1 MTDRAK
7 TLWLDKFN
15 EIEYAMRDGE
25 YLEHYRDF
33 GSKFMEQASRIAAVL
48 HVFEHDDY
56 SGVFVDYDTMKTA
69 IQLTEIYLHQAMII
83 FRAPEAREYLDM
95 THVNKL
101 LEWIIQNWKE
111 H

>member
-7 TLWLDKFN
+7 KLWLDKFN
-15 EIEYAMRDGE
+15 DIEYEQRDGE

-56 SGVFVDYDTMKTA
+56 SSVLVDYDTMKTA
-69 IQLTEIYLHQAMII
+69 IQLAEIYLHQAMII
-83 FRAPEAREYLDM
+83 LG
-95 THVNKL
+95 L
-101 LEWIIQNWKE
+101 LRLESIWT
-111 H
+111 